1 MENLKMSRIY
11 RKRVGSR
18 PYKNYTNESLDRA
31 MQLVRNGS
39 SYREAAA
46 KFGIPWKTLWNK
58 IKAKHTNSVGAL
70 TLLTELE
77 ERHFVDVLLATA
89 EFGSPLTAFDLLSGS

>member
-1 MENLKMSRIY
+1 MGRIY
-11 RKRVGSR
+11 KKRVGSR
-18 PYKNYTNESLDRA
+18 PYKNYNDESLERA

-58 IKAKHTNSVGAL
+58 IKAKHTNSVGIP

-77 ERHFVDVLLATA
+77 ERHFVDVLLTAA
-89 EFGSPLTAFDLLSGS
+89 EFGSPLTAFDLLLSS